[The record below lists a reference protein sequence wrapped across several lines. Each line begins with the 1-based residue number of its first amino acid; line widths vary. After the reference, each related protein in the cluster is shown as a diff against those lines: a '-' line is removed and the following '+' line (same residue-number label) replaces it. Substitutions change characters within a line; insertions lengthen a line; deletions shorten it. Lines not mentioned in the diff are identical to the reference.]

1 MLKDIQRLGE
11 MHAPAGFT
19 NRVLRAVGLDER
31 FAGFDSPLGRVYVAW
46 NAKGIS
52 SVMRVADEATF
63 RKEFEALHGRSV
75 RRAAPR
81 EIPGALRRAMETRSV
96 ADARRLKYDLRS
108 CTQFEAAVL
117 RKALEIPRGQV
128 RPYNWIAR
136 EIGRPKAVRAVGTAL
151 ANNPVPILIP
161 CHRVVR
167 GDGKIGNYGLGGP
180 QKKTR
185 ILEAEGVDVGALER
199 YAHQGMRFKGVSS
212 TKIFCWPTCAAG
224 RRARAENVRPFHS
237 EAEARAAGYR
247 PCKQCRPAA

>member
-1 MLKDIQRLGE
+1 M
-11 MHAPAGFT
+11 
-19 NRVLRAVGLDER
+19 RAVGLGDKYAVFET
-31 FAGFDSPLGRVYVAW
+31 PVGRVFVAW
-46 NAKGIS
+46 NADGIS
-52 SVMRVADEATF
+52 SVERGDEASF
-63 RKEFEALHGRSV
+63 R
-75 RRAAPR
+75 RRFVERFKRPLER
-81 EIPGALRRAMETRSV
+81 TRNVPVTLRRAMETRDA

-108 CTQFEAAVL
+108 CTPFETAVL

-136 EIGRPKAVRAVGTAL
+136 EIGRPKAMRAVGTAL

-185 ILEAEGVDVGALER
+185 ILEAEGVDVDALGRHARE
-199 YAHQGMRFKGVSS
+199 GMRYKGVSS

-224 RRARAENVRPFHS
+224 RRAKESNVRPFRT
-237 EAEARAAGYR
+237 ERDARAAGYR
-247 PCKQCRPAA
+247 PCKICRPAA